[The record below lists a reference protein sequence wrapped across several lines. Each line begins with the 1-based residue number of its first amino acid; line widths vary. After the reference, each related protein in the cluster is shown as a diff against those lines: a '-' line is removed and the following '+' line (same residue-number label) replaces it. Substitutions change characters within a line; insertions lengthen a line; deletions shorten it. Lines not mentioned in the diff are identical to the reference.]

1 MNETIKRGD
10 VYYADLSP
18 VVGSEQDGT
27 RPVLIVS
34 NDVGNKYS
42 PTIVVVPIT
51 SRGMTKKRLPTHVLI
66 QKPDLM
72 TIGSV
77 VLTEQIRAID
87 KCRLK
92 DFVCELPSE
101 IMSKVGTTILISLS
115 LKKDFR

>member
-66 QKPDLM
+66 
-72 TIGSV
+72 SSRNRS
-77 VLTEQIRAID
+77 E
-87 KCRLK
+87 RLINA
-92 DFVCELPSE
+92 D
-101 IMSKVGTTILISLS
+101 
-115 LKKDFR
+115 